1 MATRQQIRL
10 AVKRLIAN
18 RVKTCFDFRPGQ
30 LHETELPV
38 ASIFFENGDTDRDY
52 QEQGVT
58 TGRLLIE
65 INARTSGAIDIE
77 LDLMGSLIE
86 SDIRSVVNLDG
97 LVHLIQRNGFQ
108 YDRDPESLDASL
120 TLFFNV
126 IYDDE
131 D

>member
-10 AVKRLIAN
+10 AVKRLIFK
-18 RVKTCFDFRPGQ
+18 RVKTCFDYRPGQ
-30 LHETELPV
+30 MHENEIP
-38 ASIFFENGDTDRDY
+38 AACIYFESGETDRDY
-52 QEQGVT
+52 QEKGVT
-58 TGRLLIE
+58 NGRLIVE
-65 INARTSGAIDIE
+65 INARTSGAIDTE
-77 LDLMGSLIE
+77 LDMLGSLIE
-86 SDIRSVVNLDG
+86 GDIRAGDDLSG